1 MVPIT
6 SPRRTSKAEAPAAP
20 TTFAEVASLKMAAS
34 LTTYRA
40 FVARAA
46 VGESLD
52 AEELGQVLELLAY
65 LRLPETAWDRD
76 VAAQRD
82 YANTIAA
89 IAQSESTTHAEEQ
102 RLAAV
107 TERIKDLE
115 EQLKALRGEYYT
127 LATVA
132 PMTRVGNMQRRNELA
147 ANHPHLF
154 LDVADAVRLRQEARD
169 KAAGLARK
177 QNTTEPKT
185 SWSVG

>member
-1 MVPIT
+1 MVPMT

-20 TTFAEVASLKMAAS
+20 TTFAEVASLKMVAS

-52 AEELGQVLELLAY
+52 AEELGQVLETLAY
-65 LRLPETAWDRD
+65 LRLPESAWDRD
-76 VAAQRD
+76 VSAQRD
-82 YANTIAA
+82 YASTLAA
-89 IAQSESTTHAEEQ
+89 IARSESTTHAEEQ

-177 QNTTEPKT
+177 QNTNEPKT

>member
-1 MVPIT
+1 MASTT
-6 SPRRTSKAEAPAAP
+6 STRRASKAEAPVAP
-20 TTFAEVASLKMAAS
+20 TTFAEVASAKMAET
-34 LTTYRA
+34 LTKYRA

-46 VGESLD
+46 AGESLD
-52 AEELGQVLELLAY
+52 AEELGQVLESLAY
-65 LRLPETAWDRD
+65 LRLPEFAWDRD
-76 VAAQRD
+76 VSAQRD
-82 YANTIAA
+82 HTNTLAA
-89 IAQSESTTHAEEQ
+89 IAQSESKTHAEEQ

-107 TERIKDLE
+107 TERIKNVE
-115 EQLKALRGEYYT
+115 EELKALRGEHYT

-177 QNTTEPKT
+177 QNTNEPKT